1 MSWALYPCQLV
12 SPLLIVYLSTR
23 VLVCRWSSVVV
34 AWRSCCC
41 CSSWPGLG
49 LCFRHFWISVLL
61 VEPCLS
67 VCHSILMSVT
77 VDVVVVVIVGVVVDS
92 WWCYIVSWCG
102 GWLSVGPVGSW
113 SCWSYLGIGI
123 GIYFRWLRYISN
135 SFNCWCF
142 CVYKSCDFETRKRP
156 TKTVKPL
163 TRTRETPTRK
173 TWGRGSMG
181 TGTGWPG
188 IPQGYPW
195 YSLSYSASAPP
206 DESTSHYQFMHA
218 NCRPPLHQSATFL
231 LRWW

>member
-67 VCHSILMSVT
+67 VCHSILMSVM
-77 VDVVVVVIVGVVVDS
+77 VDVVVVVVIGIVVDL
-92 WWCYIVSWCG
+92 WWCYVVSWCG
-102 GWLSVGPVGSW
+102 GWLSVGGW
-113 SCWSYLGIGI
+113 SCWKL
-123 GIYFRWLRYISN
+123 
-135 SFNCWCF
+135 FNCWCF
-142 CVYKSCDFETRKRP
+142 CMYKSCDFETPETRKWP
-156 TKTVKPL
+156 VKTVKPL
-163 TRTRETPTRK
+163 TRTCKTPTRNM
-173 TWGRGSMG
+173 W
-181 TGTGWPG
+181 GTGWPR

-195 YSLSYSASAPP
+195 YSLMQRLP
-206 DESTSHYQFMHA
+206 
-218 NCRPPLHQSATFL
+218 
-231 LRWW
+231 